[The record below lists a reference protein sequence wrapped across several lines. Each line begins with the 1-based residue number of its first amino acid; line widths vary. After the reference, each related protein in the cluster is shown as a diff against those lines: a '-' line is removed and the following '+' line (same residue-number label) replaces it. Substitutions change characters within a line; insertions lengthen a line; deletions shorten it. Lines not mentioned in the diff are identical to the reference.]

1 MKIEVSNGEI
11 IDKLSILFIKLSKVK
26 DATKLIN
33 IKKEYDELYPIYE
46 NILLNYGNVI
56 KEYYSNLVEINS
68 ILWKI
73 EDDIRKCEA
82 NLDFGKTFIELAR
95 SVYYTN
101 DNRADIKKKINMYTN
116 SILIEE
122 KEYINY
128 I

>member
-26 DATKLIN
+26 DEIKLIN

-46 NILLNYGNVI
+46 NILLNYGNDI
-56 KEYYSNLVEINS
+56 KEYYTNLVEINS
-68 ILWKI
+68 ILWTI

-82 NLDFGKTFIELAR
+82 KLDFGKTFIELAR

-101 DNRADIKKKINMYTN
+101 DKRAEIKKKINIYTN

>member
-26 DATKLIN
+26 DEIKLIN

-46 NILLNYGNVI
+46 NIILNYGNDV
-56 KEYYSNLVEINS
+56 KEYYTNLVEINS

-82 NLDFGKTFIELAR
+82 KLDFGKTFIELAR

-101 DNRADIKKKINMYTN
+101 DKRAEIKKKINIYTN

>member
-11 IDKLSILFIKLSKVK
+11 VDKLSILFIKLSKVK

>member
-26 DATKLIN
+26 DEIKLIN

-46 NILLNYGNVI
+46 NILLNYGNDI
-56 KEYYSNLVEINS
+56 KEYYTNLVEINS

-82 NLDFGKTFIELAR
+82 KLDFGKTFIELAR

-101 DNRADIKKKINMYTN
+101 DKRAEIKKKINIYTH